1 MEQALVL
8 ASIVLGVAIAFELE
22 HLNGVLRAK
31 NVTWHWA
38 QPLFALFV
46 LLTII
51 AFWWG
56 AVNWAENTSEED
68 GGSFS
73 LGRFLPM
80 MGQLVLL
87 ALMAAAS
94 FPDKIGDEGLDLA
107 DYYQANRRYQWT
119 LMALYFW
126 SVYIGYAVH
135 VIQSSETAGEVFN
148 KLAFDSVYSVAIT
161 GMIFLRKWWHIAIG
175 FAFVAIA
182 PAVWVTRTLG
192 S

>member
-31 NVTWHWA
+31 NVKWHWA

-56 AVNWAENTSEED
+56 AVNWAEDPSRADEPFT
-68 GGSFS
+68 FA
-73 LGRFLPM
+73 RFLPM
-80 MGQLVLL
+80 MFQLVLL
-87 ALMAAAS
+87 ALLAAAS
-94 FPDKIGDEGLDLA
+94 FPDKIDDDGLDLA
-107 DYYQANRRYQWT
+107 EYYQDNRRYQWM

-126 SVYIGYAVH
+126 AVYIGFAVN
-135 VIQSSETAGEVFN
+135 VVQTSETAGEVVN
-148 KLAFDSVYSVAIT
+148 KIAFDTVYAAALTS
-161 GMIFLRKWWHIAIG
+161 MIFLRRWWQIGIG
-175 FAFVAIA
+175 FAVVAIA
-182 PAVWVTRTLG
+182 PAVWFTRTLG
-192 S
+192 

>member
-31 NVTWHWA
+31 NVKWHWA

-56 AVNWAENTSEED
+56 AVNWSEQAGNSDEPF
-68 GGSFS
+68 SF
-73 LGRFLPM
+73 GRFLPM
-80 MGQLVLL
+80 MFQLVLL
-87 ALMAAAS
+87 ALLAAAS
-94 FPDKIGDEGLDLA
+94 FPDTIDEGGLDLA
-107 DYYQANRRYQWT
+107 EYYQENRRYQWT

-126 SVYIGYAVH
+126 AVYTGFFVN
-135 VIQSSETAGEVFN
+135 VVQTSETAGEVFN
-148 KLAFDSVYSVAIT
+148 KVIFDTVYAIALT
-161 GMIFLRKWWHIAIG
+161 SMIFLRRWWQIAIG
-175 FAFVAIA
+175 FAVVAIA
-182 PAVWVTRTLG
+182 PAVWFTRTLG
-192 S
+192 

>member
-31 NVTWHWA
+31 NVKWHWA

-56 AVNWAENTSEED
+56 AVNWSENASDSDEP
-68 GGSFS
+68 FS

-80 MGQLVLL
+80 MFQLVLL
-87 ALMAAAS
+87 ALLAAAS
-94 FPDKIGDEGLDLA
+94 FPDKIGEDGLDLA
-107 DYYQANRRYQWT
+107 QYYQENRRYQWT

-126 SVYIGYAVH
+126 AVYVGFVSHVLQTSESV
-135 VIQSSETAGEVFN
+135 GEVVN
-148 KLAFDSVYSVAIT
+148 AIAFDTIYAIALT
-161 GMIFLRKWWHIAIG
+161 SMIFLRRWWQVAIG
-175 FAFVAIA
+175 FAIAAIA
-182 PAVWVTRTLG
+182 PAVWFTRTLG
-192 S
+192 

>member
-31 NVTWHWA
+31 NVKWHWA

-56 AVNWAENTSEED
+56 AVNWAEQAENSAEPF
-68 GGSFS
+68 SF
-73 LGRFLPM
+73 GRFLPM
-80 MGQLVLL
+80 MFQLVLL
-87 ALMAAAS
+87 ALLAAAS
-94 FPDKIGDEGLDLA
+94 FPDKIGEEGLDLA
-107 DYYQANRRYQWT
+107 EYYQDNRRYQWT

-126 SVYIGYAVH
+126 AVYLGYLINTIQNSESV
-135 VIQSSETAGEVFN
+135 GEVVN
-148 KLAFDSVYSVAIT
+148 KVAFDTVYAMALTS
-161 GMIFLRKWWHIAIG
+161 MIFIRRWWQVAIG
-175 FAFVAIA
+175 FAVAAIA
-182 PAVWVTRTLG
+182 PAVWFTRTLG
-192 S
+192 

>member
-31 NVTWHWA
+31 NVKWHWA

-56 AVNWAENTSEED
+56 AVNWADNASNSEEP
-68 GGSFS
+68 FS

-80 MGQLVLL
+80 MFQLVLL
-87 ALMAAAS
+87 ALLAAAS
-94 FPDKIGDEGLDLA
+94 FPDRIDGEGLDLA
-107 DYYQANRRYQWT
+107 QYYQENRRYQWT

-126 SVYIGYAVH
+126 SVYAGYAAH
-135 VIQSSETAGEVFN
+135 VAQTSVTIGEAISR
-148 KLAFDSVYSVAIT
+148 LAFDTVYAIALT
-161 GMIFLRKWWHIAIG
+161 GMIFVRRWWQIALG
-175 FAFVAIA
+175 FAVAAIA
-182 PAVWVTRTLG
+182 PAVWFTRTMG
-192 S
+192 